1 MITNANL
8 TSSYFYFIMWCPI
21 RYIQCESTKTLF
33 GEFGVYDIDASN
45 CQIKTMVEPVNE
57 YLAILYCVL
66 ILLALG
72 FIYHAFKWAEKK
84 KYTANMIQLYKIA
97 KQKIGYE
104 VK

>member
-1 MITNANL
+1 
-8 TSSYFYFIMWCPI
+8 
-21 RYIQCESTKTLF
+21 
-33 GEFGVYDIDASN
+33 
-45 CQIKTMVEPVNE
+45 MVEPVNE

-72 FIYHAFKWAEKK
+72 FIYHAFKWAERK
-84 KYTANMIQLYKIA
+84 KYTANMVQLYKIA